1 MPYSGVNQW
10 GPFTSAATDDEL
22 PQYPPSATPS
32 APATPPQSPS
42 GSVTGDS
49 AEYNYVNEIT
59 STENFLQNVMYVNV
73 VEAATDALTSLV
85 SLSGLPAVA
94 ISQNAWCSSAV
105 APVIS

>member
-1 MPYSGVNQW
+1 
-10 GPFTSAATDDEL
+10 
-22 PQYPPSATPS
+22 
-32 APATPPQSPS
+32 
-42 GSVTGDS
+42 
-49 AEYNYVNEIT
+49 
-59 STENFLQNVMYVNV
+59 MYVNV

>member
-1 MPYSGVNQW
+1 MSSNMW
-10 GPFTSAATDDEL
+10 GPFY
-22 PQYPPSATPS
+22 PQSQFEYPADGGQPT

-59 STENFLQNVMYVNV
+59 STENFLQNVMYVDV
-73 VEAATDALTSLV
+73 VEPATDALTSPV
-85 SLSGLPAVA
+85 QIQGLASVA
-94 ISQNAWCSSAV
+94 ISQNAWCGGAI